1 MSRIARVR
9 VDQSGSPVYAEAQPV
24 DDGGL
29 RVPLT
34 AFQRNRATWDE
45 YVAWVNKQPGSEFVA
60 PGITWAQWAEDLH
73 AYSAVYQRE
82 FAGKLADAT
91 CPQVSPEATE
101 ITAVESVDLRG
112 FSPPIDKPYH
122 EWTASVRRKA
132 NLAALALLR
141 KIEADERSAT
151 EAERATLR
159 WFSGWG
165 GLRPQDLPLD
175 PAIFD
180 QDYLDAIAEW
190 KKVEEARKRGT
201 MYVPRS
207 NLFEGILQQFFTPLP
222 LAEGMWRL
230 IARSGVESLSV
241 ESILEPSAGSG
252 RLIEAKGD
260 RYADVPVQLV
270 EMDPLLQRIEAAVY
284 PNASRWAGPFETF
297 ASSARKFRA
306 VYDIIIGN
314 PPYPVRSKT
323 DVAMDPAGESWKRA
337 STYFEAMAL
346 SLSGPGTV
354 ICLLNPIGHI
364 TATSTTSEQRRLR
377 RLMLQRCQLVT
388 AVAPPS
394 DVFPGADLN
403 LAIYLYVVLP
413 KHMWG
418 EDRLNDPET
427 RAILE
432 GRYFEIHPENVI
444 GSWTEVSSKFGK
456 EIKVRGSIA
465 VEDFD
470 RVTVNPISSDVLDAI
485 RDART
490 DEAVTEARKTAASGF
505 NDAASGVVQSVGERA
520 AAISAAMGLAA
531 AEADSVVYYDD
542 ILKTSA
548 RMLADRVGNW
558 LDRLASHR
566 EWANRARLELFLD
579 VADMAHTV
587 NVWLDPRVAGPEY
600 DQLRR
605 VIERDGTV
613 HEILA
618 TGASPRVVAPRVENV
633 TDAIRWYSQRY
644 GLCAHTD
651 LVRHGYT
658 EEAGINA
665 VLADATLMFEW
676 QSEGVRFYR
685 WDDFISGDLWS
696 RIDMIDATLADSA
709 DRDPR
714 IIARLS
720 DARVA
725 VMAEV
730 APLPMAQIRVT
741 PRDSI
746 IPLEVKQEFI
756 NWFIYRAPVPQRV
769 KDNFYSRNISER
781 DPIHYADPT
790 DPSTR
795 PLRSSGA
802 GAFALRLL
810 YTSGLYRLVPAVGT
824 VSLTDFFR
832 MGDTKVSN
840 DQYAD
845 LRAAQ
850 AQRAEFIFGYL
861 NGLSSLKQGILD
873 PTKGVKSIYDKTT
886 PYPKIPTGNERKKA
900 EAEAAETGTPLPDPS
915 VIREEED
922 TSVAQLFMD
931 WIAAFPDYA
940 KQVETAYNR
949 AYRGIGKVRAYSE
962 DPIPFARVAP
972 GFALRAYQNAGVR
985 RLNER
990 GGGILAF
997 TVGLGKTFS
1006 GGSTIALGRQE
1017 GTIRRPVV
1025 VVPDSVSVNWRNEML
1040 VMLPEYRTC
1049 LMGATQVIKRD
1060 TKGNIIDASR
1070 YRMDTKAERVAKWRA
1085 FKDGLYDLLI
1095 VRFTHF
1101 LNDVA
1106 MYDDT
1111 ILPII
1116 QNDVILAQVGALD
1129 EDAAAAIQEKLD
1141 ALDKKLAEARKALAN
1156 AAWADAVD
1164 KAREKEA
1171 KILEEIKKLSASKR
1185 GISNSVVER
1194 VRQAIEEISTDKPFR
1209 PNYKPTPVK
1218 RSMSREEM
1226 MDLADEVG
1234 VGDSITADMTNDDI
1248 FATLSDMLSEGSTS
1262 GPIPSLAYF
1271 EDLAVDYIVVDEA
1284 HNFKNLYSPNAGHA
1298 ETIEFL
1304 PTSEN
1309 PMGGKPTIRAWDLYL
1324 KTQYLLANNNDR
1336 GVTLLT
1342 GTPVKNSP
1350 IEIYNLLRFV
1360 SRKIWEQR
1368 AIASPT
1374 EFVRRFLQIDIDFTR
1389 DAGGMMRQQSTLRG
1403 WNPTTFPDLQAIFR
1417 VFLERRSQADLEEV
1431 KRKEGQS
1438 ALEEFRRSFP
1448 EAIPHDI
1455 KFDLDPIQERFFE
1468 PIRACIAAATE
1479 FDTETCTIRAV
1490 ARDMGLQAEIGQ
1502 KYGVDMRELL
1512 RLLQPI
1518 GLFEEDGSSEQD
1530 DKEPIDQL
1538 LVVELFTKATLDLR
1552 LLDLELRVLEGKTSS
1567 GKKDT
1572 LTSRQAKLEAIRT
1585 KNRSKGIVA
1594 IESFESGTPEYFEH
1608 MAKPEVKA
1616 EMAASRDV
1624 RTTSRKIELLRLL
1637 RVSELAAMYTGR
1649 VVPARYLELAR
1660 RIKENPSCG
1669 HVVFCDIST
1678 VIPTIRQTIADIAG
1692 VPLNRIGAI
1701 IGGDAVDFNGRK
1713 LKGTPG
1719 AMRQAVADAFN
1730 GSDARMRPDGGR
1742 DEARDPS
1749 LSVVIGTTG
1758 AMGEGINLQRRTCA
1772 VHHMDIPWEPASLEQ
1787 RNGRGARQGNQI
1799 GTVNLYYYLQRGSF
1813 DGFKRNKVEGK
1824 QSWMTALWLGMSG
1837 DLVDPSESEGGGGKD
1852 RIAEIVE
1859 LIYYKEDEA
1868 TQTKK
1873 AKILECFKR
1882 MKENARA
1889 AAAREAIITGWQQ
1902 ATSLWALY
1910 RFTVAS
1916 LVGRDNLSTRDQ
1928 NDLESRRDAAIRA
1941 TNMLRSNPLF
1951 TRSDLLDLLE
1961 QEPVV
1966 WDPDTDRVLRIGDWI
1981 RVRAYRA
1988 KEVYVQGQGKTLV
2001 REPGDPEPKKGDL
2014 LVVDGVSRDG
2024 ILQTRPI
2031 GTFQV
2036 NQGMF
2041 PPSVE
2046 RNFTIKHEVVWEH
2059 VEEDQ
2064 TDVDTKRRAAA
2075 LRLRSD
2081 DAVRTF
2087 PGWHK
2092 IPRVVRAATFEDM
2105 WRAITEDR
2113 TVIPAWWATG
2123 QRESK
2128 GTSGGLYIPLRHRE
2142 TDHLHLLPIR
2152 PPRGSNA
2159 HYLDDDQLVIPEVLI
2174 DQLVSEY
2181 IGVMDPSEVWRL
2193 RDGIRTDTIRVL
2205 MLAAGH
2211 EQLDRRTYQYT
2222 IPWLQTIGV
2231 SPLADATVQEI
2242 IKRPGG
2248 LTIFQE
2254 SEARLLTAETQ
2265 GLSRLASVWYPYAIP
2280 TKSDFKDAWSARRR
2294 ARGEEIVEESA
2305 DEDAFP
2311 QASFWKSGA
2320 SHVAHV
2326 DQHAR
2331 FREPE
2336 PAGDAPLFI
2345 RRR

>member
-60 PGITWAQWAEDLH
+60 PGITWAQWSEDLH
-73 AYSAVYQRE
+73 TYSAVYQRE

-91 CPQVSPEATE
+91 CPQVSSEATE
-101 ITAVESVDLRG
+101 ITTVESVDLRG

-207 NLFEGILQQFFTPLP
+207 NLFEGILQQFFTPMP

-260 RYADVPVQLV
+260 RYEHVPVQLV

-314 PPYPVRSKT
+314 PPYPVRSRT

-403 LAIYLYVVLP
+403 LAIYMYVVLP

-418 EDRLNDPET
+418 EDRLNDPEI

-456 EIKVRGSIA
+456 EIKVRGSIT

-490 DEAVTEARKTAASGF
+490 DEAVAEARKTAASGF

-587 NVWLDPRVAGPEY
+587 NVWADPRVAGPEY

-633 TDAIRWYSQRY
+633 ADAIRWYSQRY

-658 EEAGINA
+658 EEDGINA

-685 WDDFISGDLWS
+685 WDDFLSGDLWA
-696 RIDMIDATLADSA
+696 RIDTIDATLSDSA
-709 DRDPR
+709 DRDPLVV
-714 IIARLS
+714 ARLS

-730 APLPMAQIRVT
+730 SPLPMAQITVT

-746 IPLEVKQEFI
+746 IPLEVKEAFV
-756 NWFIYRAPVPQRV
+756 NWWVYRAPVPQRLEPGRV
-769 KDNFYSRNISER
+769 VPGNIGDKDE
-781 DPIHYADPT
+781 IHRQDPT
-790 DPSTR
+790 DPDVASELGR
-795 PLRSSGA
+795 AGS
-802 GAFALRLL
+802 GAFALRLT
-810 YTSGLYRLVPAVGT
+810 YASGLYRLAPAVGSA
-824 VSLTDFFR
+824 SLTEFFR
-832 MGDTKVSN
+832 LDKKLSWDN
-840 DQYAD
+840 YAPA
-845 LRAAQ
+845 RKAQ
-850 AQRAEFIFGYL
+850 AQRAEFMFGYL

-873 PTKGVKSIYDKTT
+873 PAKGVKSVYDRTT
-886 PYPKIPTGNERKKA
+886 PEPRIPSGEDKKKLQA
-900 EAEAAETGTPLPDPS
+900 ESAETGVPLPDPA

-922 TSVAQLFMD
+922 TTVAKLFSE
-931 WIAAFPDYA
+931 WISTLPDYA
-940 KQVETAYNR
+940 KQVESAYNR

-1070 YRMDTKAERVAKWRA
+1070 YRMDTKPERVAKWRA

-1116 QNDVILAQVGALD
+1116 QNDVILAQVGALN
-1129 EDAAAAIQEKLD
+1129 EDAAAVIQEKLD
-1141 ALDKKLAEARKALAN
+1141 ALDVKLRKARKDLAEARYQSDVTA
-1156 AAWADAVD
+1156 
-1164 KAREKEA
+1164 AREKET

-1185 GISNSVVER
+1185 GLTNSVVER
-1194 VRQAIEEISTDKPFR
+1194 VRQSIEEISTDKPFR
-1209 PNYKPTPVK
+1209 PNYKATPVK
-1218 RSMSREEM
+1218 RSMTREEM
-1226 MDLADEVG
+1226 LDLAEEVG
-1234 VGDSITADMTNDDI
+1234 VGDALTADMTNDDI
-1248 FATLSDMLSEGSTS
+1248 FTTLSDVLSEGASS
-1262 GPIPSLAYF
+1262 GPFPNIAYF
-1271 EDLAVDYIVVDEA
+1271 EDLGIDYIVVDEA
-1284 HNFKNLYSPNAGHA
+1284 HNFKNLYSPKAGHA
-1298 ETIEFL
+1298 GTIEFL
-1304 PTSEN
+1304 PTSED
-1309 PMGGKPTIRAWDLYL
+1309 PMGGSPTIRAWDLYL

-1360 SRKIWEQR
+1360 SRKVWEQR

-1374 EFVRRFLQIDIDFTR
+1374 EFVRRFLQIDVDFTR
-1389 DAGGMMRQQSTLRG
+1389 DAGGMMREQSTLRG

-1490 ARDMGLQAEIGQ
+1490 AKNSDAQAEIGER
-1502 KYGVDMRELL
+1502 YGVDMQELT

-1538 LVVELFTKATLDLR
+1538 LVVELFTKATLDIR
-1552 LLDLELRVLEGKTSS
+1552 LLDLELRLLEGRAPSS
-1567 GKKDT
+1567 KKDSLET
-1572 LTSRQAKLEAIRT
+1572 RKAKLDAIRA
-1585 KNRSKGIVA
+1585 KNRGKGIVA
-1594 IESFESGTPEYFEH
+1594 LDTFKSGTPEYFEH
-1608 MAKPEVKA
+1608 MAKPEVKS

-1624 RTTSRKIELLRLL
+1624 RTTNRKIDILRLL
-1637 RVSELAAMYTGR
+1637 RVSELAEMYTGR

-1678 VIPTIRQTIADIAG
+1678 VIPAIRQTISDIAG
-1692 VPLNRIGAI
+1692 IPLNRIGAI
-1701 IGGDAVDFNGRK
+1701 IGSDAVDFNGRK

-1719 AMRQAVADAFN
+1719 AMRQAIADAFN
-1730 GSDARMRPDGGR
+1730 GSDARRRPDGGQ
-1742 DEARDPS
+1742 DEARDPG

-1837 DLVDPSESEGGGGKD
+1837 DLVDPSESSGGGKD

-1859 LIYYKEDEA
+1859 LIYYKEDEV
-1868 TQTKK
+1868 TQAKK

-1889 AAAREAIITGWQQ
+1889 AAAREAVITGWQQ

-1951 TRSDLLDLLE
+1951 TRTDLLDLLE

-1966 WDPDTDRVLRIGDWI
+1966 WEPDTDRVLRIGDWI
-1981 RVRAYRA
+1981 RVRAYKA
-1988 KEVYVQGQGKTLV
+1988 KEIYVVGKGKVLA
-2001 REPGDPEPKKGDL
+2001 REAGEPEPKSGDL

-2024 ILQTRPI
+2024 HLLTRPI
-2031 GTFQV
+2031 GTFSV
-2036 NQGMF
+2036 NTGMF

-2046 RNFTIKHEVVWEH
+2046 RSLALKYEVVWEPA
-2059 VEEDQ
+2059 EDQ
-2064 TDVDTKRRAAA
+2064 SDADAKKRAVTLRAGSM
-2075 LRLRSD
+2075 RSD
-2081 DAVRTF
+2081 F

-2092 IPRVVRAATFEDM
+2092 IPRAIRTATLDDM
-2105 WRAITEDR
+2105 WRVITEGQQLLP
-2113 TVIPAWWATG
+2113 VWWSTG
-2123 QRESK
+2123 ASRNNA
-2128 GTSGGLYIPLRHRE
+2128 GDLFIPLRQRD
-2142 TDHLHLLPIR
+2142 TDHIHLMPIR
-2152 PPRGSNA
+2152 APRGPNA
-2159 HYLDDDQLVIPEVLI
+2159 HLIRSDEQRIPEGLI
-2174 DQLVSEY
+2174 EQIAAGY
-2181 IGVMDPSEVWRL
+2181 AGVMDPSDVWRL
-2193 RDGIRTDTIRVL
+2193 RDGIQNDTIRVL
-2205 MLAAGH
+2205 SVAAGI
-2211 EQLDRRTYQYT
+2211 EAYDRVRYVNY
-2222 IPWLQTIGV
+2222 IPWLRTLGV
-2231 SPLADATVQEI
+2231 TPLEDATLQEI
-2242 IKRPGG
+2242 IRRPGG
-2248 LTIFQE
+2248 LSIFQD
-2254 SEARLLTAETQ
+2254 SEFVTLTREAQ
-2265 GLSRLASVWYPYAIP
+2265 GLARLASVWYPYGIP
-2280 TKSDFKDAWSARRR
+2280 PKVAFKTAWDARRR
-2294 ARGEEIVEESA
+2294 ARGEVVEPEGNP
-2305 DEDAFP
+2305 DAP
-2311 QASFWKSGA
+2311 TLQGSFWKPGA